1 MGLTSFMKDVLFIM
15 TKNLSKLLEKDKFVS
30 TNNQN
35 LQVLAT
41 EMYKVTK
48 GLSSKIFAN
57 TIWPRNQPNW
67 NKMPLANSVYNG
79 PESIVFLGPKAWGL
93 VPEEIKQKESLNA
106 FKDAMKKWSPTNYPC
121 SSCKDFLHGV
131 GLQP

>member
-57 TIWPRNQPNW
+57 TI
-67 NKMPLANSVYNG
+67 
-79 PESIVFLGPKAWGL
+79 
-93 VPEEIKQKESLNA
+93 
-106 FKDAMKKWSPTNYPC
+106 
-121 SSCKDFLHGV
+121 
-131 GLQP
+131 